1 MYWDPGCNLIGFS
14 ARSFGA
20 SGKNLLKHY
29 TIRDHFL
36 TLKTSCQALLL
47 IVNSY
52 QSSLLECRGGEG
64 LYLYIDIS
72 YQHQYSNHMHTG
84 TEFFMCTLMHKL
96 YTVIYNHME
105 GHTVRH
111 ASTTHHTPCPHIT
124 TMPSCIVCIFSRKFC
139 QPLLLSN
146 REELLITW
154 SDSRALL
161 NDYLE
166 YYNLK
171 KNDLFSRTSKHVNSW
186 IYIFIHVAILHTC
199 KAALLAYI
207 IPHSH
212 SSDHQWLTASCTDK
226 QTALSIYFD
235 CTQLT
240 INCTPSLSSP
250 IYWLSAMATLSEY
263 ANCIQTH

>member
-1 MYWDPGCNLIGFS
+1 MSGCGLRRGYVFGANFTFRSPGVVCMYWDPGCNLIGFS

-111 ASTTHHTPCPHIT
+111 ACKHNTSHT
-124 TMPSCIVCIFSRKFC
+124 
-139 QPLLLSN
+139 
-146 REELLITW
+146 
-154 SDSRALL
+154 
-161 NDYLE
+161 
-166 YYNLK
+166 
-171 KNDLFSRTSKHVNSW
+171 
-186 IYIFIHVAILHTC
+186 
-199 KAALLAYI
+199 
-207 IPHSH
+207 
-212 SSDHQWLTASCTDK
+212 
-226 QTALSIYFD
+226 
-235 CTQLT
+235 
-240 INCTPSLSSP
+240 LSSHHHHAFMHCL
-250 IYWLSAMATLSEY
+250 YFLTEVLSTSVTE
-263 ANCIQTH
+263 Q